1 MNDIKYEFPFRLQ
14 KQVDMGISGTDILH
28 GELKN
33 MMNECEKDLVP
44 LLQNSNELGSD
55 EDYEDTVQRLYN
67 EGYMDALT
75 AVYQLTYDLTFAI
88 GARNE
93 ARR

>member
-1 MNDIKYEFPFRLQ
+1 MSADYNIPIHIQRLI
-14 KQVDMGISGTDILH
+14 DFGESGTDILH

-33 MMNECEKDLVP
+33 MMYNCEQTLVP
-44 LLQNSNELGSD
+44 LLENSNEVGSD

-75 AVYQLTYDLTFAI
+75 AVYQLTYQLAFAI
-88 GARNE
+88 SERNTN
-93 ARR
+93 A

>member
-1 MNDIKYEFPFRLQ
+1 MNNLTLSPRLQ
-14 KQVDMGISGTDILH
+14 KLIDMGESGTDILH

-33 MMNECEKDLVP
+33 MMLEVEQELVP
-44 LLQNSNELGSD
+44 LLQNSNELGSY
-55 EDYEDTVQRLYN
+55 EDYDDTVQRLYQ

-75 AVYQLTYDLTFAI
+75 ACYQLTYELAFAI

-93 ARR
+93 ARG

>member
-1 MNDIKYEFPFRLQ
+1 MMLLDRIQ
-14 KQVDMGISGTDILH
+14 KLVDLGESGTDILH

-33 MMNECEKDLVP
+33 MMYECEQELVP
-44 LLQNSNELGSD
+44 LLENSNELGSD

-75 AVYQLTYDLTFAI
+75 AVYQLTYQLAFAI
-88 GARNE
+88 SERNIARENV
-93 ARR
+93 